1 VGSTTYAPTAR
12 VEIARLRKDLDQ
24 LVERCEQIDPAEE
37 ARADAFRFAH
47 LRLAGFLE
55 QALMSAGKAVCFQMS
70 GGQAQAF
77 GLSWLERIRN
87 PKAGEVV
94 HFVERFDSDW
104 ACQLA
109 EWLDNDERK
118 STLNALMRLRND
130 IAHGR
135 SSGASASTFVDYYV
149 VVYEL
154 VDWLLERFD
163 PLPKKAAAS

>member
-1 VGSTTYAPTAR
+1 VGATSYAPTAR
-12 VEIARLRKDLDQ
+12 TEIARLRRDLDD
-24 LVERCEQIDPAEE
+24 LVKRCEALKPEDEV
-37 ARADAFRFAH
+37 RADAYRFAH

-55 QALMSAGKAVCFQMS
+55 QSLMWVGKAVCLRMS
-70 GGQAQAF
+70 GGAAQAF

-94 HFVERFDSDW
+94 VFVGRFDENWANDLDDW
-104 ACQLA
+104 FKT
-109 EWLDNDERK
+109 DERS

-135 SSGASASTFVDYYV
+135 SSGASGTTFHNYYV
-149 VVYEL
+149 VVYDL

-163 PLPKKAAAS
+163 PLPVSSAA